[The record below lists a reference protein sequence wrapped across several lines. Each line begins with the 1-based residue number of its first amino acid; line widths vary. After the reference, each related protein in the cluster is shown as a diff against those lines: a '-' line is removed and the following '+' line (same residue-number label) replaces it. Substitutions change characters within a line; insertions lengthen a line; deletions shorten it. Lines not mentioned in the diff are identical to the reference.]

1 MAITNKEILEEV
13 EKLKKMIPTA
23 NGDFILLKK
32 TVGDLEIGQ
41 QGLKD
46 DIKELKERL
55 LNPDNGVVARVN
67 KNSEF
72 RKKRFGTERL
82 KIIEDYK
89 KEGSLLDIGCGIG
102 WFLEVA
108 MSNFDVKGVEIS
120 DSLRTYLKKNKGI
133 DSFKYIDDIPDNT
146 ADVITGFDL
155 IEFIE
160 TRVRLP

>member
-67 KNSEF
+67 RNSDF
-72 RKKRFGTERL
+72 RKDSEQRGPLCQQSFENMEDNVNSILSWKDTVSKALWILFTGIAGIIV
-82 KIIEDYK
+82 KI
-89 KEGSLLDIGCGIG
+89 L
-102 WFLEVA
+102 FLG
-108 MSNFDVKGVEIS
+108 N
-120 DSLRTYLKKNKGI
+120 
-133 DSFKYIDDIPDNT
+133 
-146 ADVITGFDL
+146 
-155 IEFIE
+155 
-160 TRVRLP
+160 

>member
-41 QGLKD
+41 QGLKS

-67 KNSEF
+67 RNSDF
-72 RKKRFGTERL
+72 RKESEQRGPLCQKSFENMEDSVNSILGWKDNVSKALWILFTGIAGL
-82 KIIEDYK
+82 IIK
-89 KEGSLLDIGCGIG
+89 TLVMGS
-102 WFLEVA
+102 
-108 MSNFDVKGVEIS
+108 
-120 DSLRTYLKKNKGI
+120 
-133 DSFKYIDDIPDNT
+133 
-146 ADVITGFDL
+146 
-155 IEFIE
+155 
-160 TRVRLP
+160 

>member
-32 TVGDLEIGQ
+32 TVGDLEVGQ

-67 KNSEF
+67 RNSEF
-72 RKKRFGTERL
+72 RKSSEQSGPL
-82 KIIEDYK
+82 CK
-89 KEGSLLDIGCGIG
+89 KSFEEMGDDVQELTIWRDNITKVMWLLVTGIVG
-102 WFLEVA
+102 LGFKVI
-108 MSNFDVKGVEIS
+108 FDWMK
-120 DSLRTYLKKNKGI
+120 
-133 DSFKYIDDIPDNT
+133 
-146 ADVITGFDL
+146 
-155 IEFIE
+155 
-160 TRVRLP
+160 